1 MKSRI
6 PRPLARRID
15 RLARRAH
22 RFHRFAH
29 HPLCEEYGGELV
41 QLGGR
46 ARLCRGCAMFA
57 AGGIVGVLAA
67 VVVRPAPVVAA
78 VVAACGALVAASS
91 LKWRTSKWLTRFAA
105 AAGFGFAMGNL
116 WTAVATI
123 SLAGL
128 LALAYRRRG
137 PNRSP
142 CASCPEKSFATC
154 RGMTEIVRA
163 ERAFQRLSSRWLYSA
178 SNVMTTYR

>member
-6 PRPLARRID
+6 PSPLARRID

-29 HPLCEEYGGELV
+29 HPLCDEYAGELV
-41 QLGGR
+41 PLGGR
-46 ARLCRGCAMFA
+46 TRLCRGCALFA
-57 AGGIVGVLAA
+57 AGGIAGVVAIAIVRPVPVVVMVVA
-67 VVVRPAPVVAA
+67 VV
-78 VVAACGALVAASS
+78 GAFVAASS
-91 LKWRTSKWLTRFAA
+91 LKWRTNKWLTRFAP
-105 AAGFGFAMGNL
+105 AAGFGFAMGHL
-116 WTAVATI
+116 GTAVATI
-123 SLAGL
+123 SIAGL

-142 CASCPEKSFATC
+142 CASCPERSFPTC

-163 ERAFQRLSSRWLYSA
+163 ERAFQRLSGRWLQHI
-178 SNVMTTYR
+178 